1 MDVLAIFKP
10 AYWLVTF
17 TDSTV
22 LLVVVVSFLIG
33 GSVKG
38 LIGGGL
44 PSIVVPVMALFVEP
58 AWAAAVT
65 LIPVMAT
72 NIWQA
77 VDGNRA
83 LAVLRRFW
91 AYYLFLALGVAAGS
105 QILVGLPPQTAALL
119 IGVVVILMSPV
130 AIVSNRFDVSE
141 KRESWLNPCVG
152 GAMGVIGGTTV
163 IFTPALIYLAALRID
178 KDSYVTAV
186 ALAALFCMVPLYLG
200 LGFSA
205 VLSWEIARGSLVL
218 MAPTMAGYFLG
229 RRLRGT
235 ISERAFR
242 MILTASLTTIGI
254 GLVYK
259 GLFN

>member
-1 MDVLAIFKP
+1 MDVLEIFKP
-10 AYWLVTF
+10 AYWLITF

-83 LAVLRRFW
+83 LAVCDAFGHIICSWPSVWLRDLKYW
-91 AYYLFLALGVAAGS
+91 
-105 QILVGLPPQTAALL
+105 LVCRRKQ
-119 IGVVVILMSPV
+119 
-130 AIVSNRFDVSE
+130 
-141 KRESWLNPCVG
+141 
-152 GAMGVIGGTTV
+152 
-163 IFTPALIYLAALRID
+163 LR
-178 KDSYVTAV
+178 
-186 ALAALFCMVPLYLG
+186 C
-200 LGFSA
+200 
-205 VLSWEIARGSLVL
+205 
-218 MAPTMAGYFLG
+218 
-229 RRLRGT
+229 
-235 ISERAFR
+235 
-242 MILTASLTTIGI
+242 
-254 GLVYK
+254 
-259 GLFN
+259 